1 MLLYVHGWERKGHG
15 NIIYLFK
22 QWAKIKQMLKDL
34 DSLLHNQIC
43 NL

>member
-1 MLLYVHGWERKGHG
+1 MLLYVQGWERKGHG

-34 DSLLHNQIC
+34 DSLLHNQIYD
-43 NL
+43 L

>member
-1 MLLYVHGWERKGHG
+1 MLLYVQGGERKGHG
-15 NIIYLFK
+15 NIYLFE

-34 DSLLHNQIC
+34 DSLSHNQTC